1 VARQHAEGRLQPTLY
16 SDFRTVL
23 NNARIETFFPAFRIT
38 YITKTHKAMYY
49 TRIDYLRK
57 SVQELLNYG
66 YSDAYIEAV
75 LYTGAYSIT
84 EIQQAIID
92 VKSMQEV

>member
-1 VARQHAEGRLQPTLY
+1 MAHQHAEGRLQPTLY
-16 SDFRTVL
+16 SEFRISL
-23 NNARIETFFPAFRIT
+23 NNAGTETFSIIFRIT
-38 YITKTHKAMYY
+38 IITKTHKVMYY
-49 TRIDYLRK
+49 NRIDYLRK
-57 SVQELLNYG
+57 NVQELLNYG

-92 VKSMQEV
+92 IKSLQEL